1 MTTGIIDRPLMG
13 IFARLLT
20 GALVSALAFGGAVFL
35 AVPVLAAESDAGPQ
49 PADDLGALRPARP
62 EDVRRG
68 SLLLRTAT
76 GQTLVDAPLLDT
88 DVAMQISGMF
98 ARVAVTQRFRNPGRT
113 WAEGVYVFPLPE
125 RAAVDRLRMR
135 VGERII
141 EGEIQER
148 AQARRTYEK
157 AKREGRKASLLSQER
172 PNIFTNSVANI
183 GPGEEVEVAIEYQQT
198 LVYDQGRFSL
208 RFPLVVAPRYI
219 PGVPAGGEEVTGF
232 AGTGWA
238 RDTDQ
243 VPDASRITP
252 LVLDQGERPGN
263 PVRIRIDLDVGF
275 PLGGLDSPYH
285 AIEHSLGPDG
295 AHHIRLREDR
305 PAPADRDFELVWVP
319 DPGREPRAALFTE
332 TWDQVP
338 YSLVMVMPPVRSG
351 AAPRPPRELIFVV
364 DTSGSMSGA
373 SIRQARA
380 ALRLALERLSPA
392 DRFNIIQFNSTTRW
406 LFDDAVP
413 ADPGHLSRALNYVD
427 GLSANG
433 GTEMRPAL
441 ERALTEGPEESS
453 RLRQIVFLTDGSVGN
468 EEALFRLIA
477 QRLGRSRLFTVGIGS
492 APNSHFMTRAASFG
506 RGTFTYIGKVE
517 EVQEKMAGLFL
528 KLESPVLTD
537 ITAHWPAGAEPEV
550 WPERVPDLYLGEP
563 VVLAARG
570 LAPGTR
576 VTIDGRHGGQ
586 PWRQTLDLAGGSPN
600 PGVHAIW
607 ARRKIAA
614 LMDLRT
620 RGAPED
626 EVRAAVLETALEHRL
641 VSRYTSLVA
650 VDKTPSRPMDADLE
664 TKPVPINLPAG
675 WSQQKVFGTL
685 PQTATSAPLQLLLG
699 LLALAAGM
707 LLHRFST
714 PRNWA

>member
-1 MTTGIIDRPLMG
+1 MTTGTIDRPLVAILVRML
-13 IFARLLT
+13 A
-20 GALVSALAFGGAVFL
+20 GAIVSALVLCGAVFL
-35 AVPVLAAESDAGPQ
+35 AVPVLAAESVAAPQ
-49 PADDLGALRPARP
+49 AADDLGALRPTRP
-62 EDVRRG
+62 EDARRG

-76 GQTLVDAPLLDT
+76 GQTLVDAPLVDT
-88 DVAMQISGMF
+88 DVAMQVSGMF
-98 ARVAVTQRFRNPGRT
+98 ARVAVTQRFRNPGKT

-125 RAAVDRLRMR
+125 NAAVDRLRMR
-135 VGERII
+135 VGERVI

-148 AQARRTYEK
+148 GQARKTYEK
-157 AKREGRKASLLSQER
+157 AKKEGRKASLLSQER

-183 GPGEEVEVAIEYQQT
+183 GPGETVEVAIEYQQT

-219 PGVPAGGEEVTGF
+219 PGVPAGEEAVTGF
-232 AGTGWA
+232 GGSGWA
-238 RDTDQ
+238 QDTDQ

-252 LVLDQGERPGN
+252 LVLDGSERPRN
-263 PVRIRIDLDVGF
+263 PVRIRIDLDAGF
-275 PLGGLDSPYH
+275 PLASLDSPYH
-285 AIEHSLGPDG
+285 EIEHSPGPD
-295 AHHIRLREDR
+295 AVQHIRLRQDR
-305 PAPADRDFELVWVP
+305 PVPADRDFELVWVP
-319 DPGREPRAALFTE
+319 NPGHEPRAALFTE
-332 TWDQVP
+332 TWNQVP
-338 YSLVMVMPPVRSG
+338 HALLMVMPPVRPG
-351 AAPRPPRELIFVV
+351 AAPRAPRELIFVV
-364 DTSGSMSGA
+364 DTSGSMNGA
-373 SIRQARA
+373 SIEQAQA
-380 ALRLALERLSPA
+380 SLRLALKRLSPA

-413 ADPGHLSRALNYVD
+413 ADPGHLGRALRYVD
-427 GLSANG
+427 GLRANG

-441 ERALTEGPEESS
+441 ERALAQGGEESG

-468 EEALFRLIA
+468 EESLFQLIA
-477 QRLGRSRLFTVGIGS
+477 ERLGRSRLFTVGIGS

-506 RGTFTYIGKVE
+506 RGSFTYIGKVG

-528 KLESPVLTD
+528 KLESPLLTD
-537 ITAHWPAGAEPEV
+537 IAVHWPPGAEPQV

-576 VTIDGRHGGQ
+576 VTIEGRYAGK
-586 PWRQTLDLAGGSPN
+586 PWHQTLDLSGGKAN

-614 LMDLRT
+614 LMDRKT
-620 RGAPED
+620 QGAPEQ

-650 VDKTPSRPMDADLE
+650 VDRTRSRPVDADLE
-664 TKPVPINLPAG
+664 TKPVPVNLPAG

-685 PQTATSAPLQLLLG
+685 PQTATAAPLQLLLG
-699 LLALAAGM
+699 LLALATGA
-707 LLHRFST
+707 LLRRFSL
-714 PRNWA
+714 PRGLA